1 MTQSILIL
9 LLVHLLPL
17 FLLHTPKHSP
27 SQKKEAHSNESL
39 FEVGQAATLR
49 TPVTNET
56 TEKIISFNIRF
67 RSGDDLKE
75 LVRIFR
81 EDKELG
87 NATIIGLQ
95 EVDRNKKRSGNANTA
110 KFLADQLGLYYAWA
124 APPTAKAKQE
134 EETGVAILSVYPL
147 SNVRRIV
154 LPHEG
159 PDNRRRA
166 AIGATVKIRDSYLR
180 IYSAHAETR
189 ISMDKK
195 KGQLR
200 SLLEDLAQEPE
211 GTPVVIM
218 GDFNTWQPNAGSET
232 KKLFTK
238 AGLTTPFDDRTT
250 FSQKILI
257 VPLNLRL
264 DWMWMRGL
272 EVLNHGIDKNVKLS
286 DHWPLWV
293 DVRFASKTTEQQNR

>member
-1 MTQSILIL
+1 MTHSILIL
-9 LLVHLLPL
+9 LLIHLLPL
-17 FLLHTPKHSP
+17 LLLQPPRPASL
-27 SQKKEAHSNESL
+27 QKKEAHTTESL
-39 FEVGQAATLR
+39 FEVGQAEKLTTLR
-49 TPVTNET
+49 DLGS
-56 TEKIISFNIRF
+56 EKIISFNIRY

-81 EDKELG
+81 QDKELG
-87 NATIIGLQ
+87 NPTIIGLQ

-110 KFLADQLGLYYAWA
+110 KFLAEQLGLYYAWA
-124 APPTAKAKQE
+124 APPTAKATQE

-147 SNVRRIV
+147 NNVRRIV

-200 SLLEDLAQEPE
+200 ALLEDLAQEPE
-211 GTPVVIM
+211 GIPVIIM
-218 GDFNTWQPNAGSET
+218 GDLNTWQPNAGSET
-232 KKLFTK
+232 KKLFTN
-238 AGLTTPFDDRTT
+238 AGLTTPFNDQTT
-250 FSQKILI
+250 FSQKILF

-264 DWMWMRGL
+264 DWMWTRGL
-272 EVLNHGIDKNVKLS
+272 DVVNHGIDKKVKLS
-286 DHWPLWV
+286 DHWPLWI
-293 DVRFASKTTEQQNR
+293 DVKFASNTSKQQK

>member
-1 MTQSILIL
+1 MTHSILIL

-17 FLLHTPKHSP
+17 LLLVNPTDSA

-39 FEVGQAATLR
+39 FEVGQAETLR
-49 TPVTNET
+49 TPLTDLAA
-56 TEKIISFNIRF
+56 EKVISFNIRF

-124 APPTAKAKQE
+124 APPTAKPNQE

-195 KGQLR
+195 KGQLK

-211 GTPVVIM
+211 GTPAIIM
-218 GDFNTWQPNAGSET
+218 GDLNTWQPNAGSET

-238 AGLTTPFDDRTT
+238 AGLTTPFDDQTT
-250 FSQKILI
+250 FSQKILF
-257 VPLNLRL
+257 VPLKMRL

-272 EVLNHGIDKNVKLS
+272 EVLNHGIDKKVTLS

-293 DVRFASKTTEQQNR
+293 DVKFASKTTEQQKR